1 MSVLH
6 NPARGCA
13 SIYPKRSDAT
23 RRTAAGFP
31 RRANLLKIDARTC
44 RSVTYTDRKVTGHY
58 PLTQPLEAA
67 HLGRHQ
73 AAACWPAIA
82 PQQALVSW
90 TPSALAEY
98 KASPGRSG
106 RATPEDGCIVNGEVR
121 DFDGTDLYR
130 LGINA
135 KMNLAPLVPVV
146 GAAYRGLPL
155 TFSQHLHAGAV
166 DQQLLAGILWP
177 CGNDHAQCFLTPTKC
192 CSRALPN
199 QAWRA
204 AEDFQQDPSS
214 GETPARTCAGTSDR
228 NGSPRR

>member
-90 TPSALAEY
+90 TPSALA
-98 KASPGRSG
+98 
-106 RATPEDGCIVNGEVR
+106 
-121 DFDGTDLYR
+121 
-130 LGINA
+130 
-135 KMNLAPLVPVV
+135 
-146 GAAYRGLPL
+146 
-155 TFSQHLHAGAV
+155 
-166 DQQLLAGILWP
+166 
-177 CGNDHAQCFLTPTKC
+177 
-192 CSRALPN
+192 
-199 QAWRA
+199 
-204 AEDFQQDPSS
+204 
-214 GETPARTCAGTSDR
+214 
-228 NGSPRR
+228 

>member
-6 NPARGCA
+6 NPARECA

-82 PQQALVSW
+82 PQQAL
-90 TPSALAEY
+90 
-98 KASPGRSG
+98 G
-106 RATPEDGCIVNGEVR
+106 
-121 DFDGTDLYR
+121 
-130 LGINA
+130 
-135 KMNLAPLVPVV
+135 
-146 GAAYRGLPL
+146 RGLHLRSQSTKPL
-155 TFSQHLHAGAV
+155 QAGLGE
-166 DQQLLAGILWP
+166 QLRRMGA
-177 CGNDHAQCFLTPTKC
+177 
-192 CSRALPN
+192 
-199 QAWRA
+199 
-204 AEDFQQDPSS
+204 SS
-214 GETPARTCAGTSDR
+214 MARSVISMARIYIVWASM
-228 NGSPRR
+228 PR